1 MKKLTFV
8 LLASLLVTG
17 SLWAAEWGLI
27 EPAAY
32 PGKGVAGPAHHSKL
46 FVVSAPV
53 VNGEAEVVLPLT
65 HPRGALA
72 VVLGDRPS
80 RAWAKEKA
88 LPRKEFVEPEL
99 ETMDLPGEGVRFG
112 LDALTPGEHRL
123 RLQGLSKPA
132 VQVAVAEPE
141 SPVELV
147 LQVRPLA
154 VRSGEEVV
162 VSAQVVD
169 EAPVAGAQVVATLSS
184 GARLVLKDDGQA
196 PDERA
201 GDGIFTA
208 AFVAPEVR
216 GMAPVELQVK
226 AAGVRGKGEPFMR
239 VAPAAVMVT
248 KPATGVADEGVSVS
262 PENLVVP
269 LKPATG
275 RFRVEVLYAAEGTT
289 FAWAQEEVNLSGN
302 AAQVTL
308 PRPQETWGADKALV
322 RLLNMDTMG
331 VEAELEVALTP
342 LASPPDFRAKAQ
354 AAPALPA
361 SKAEAARR
369 FGDRKP

>member
-1 MKKLTFV
+1 
-8 LLASLLVTG
+8 
-17 SLWAAEWGLI
+17 
-27 EPAAY
+27 
-32 PGKGVAGPAHHSKL
+32 
-46 FVVSAPV
+46 
-53 VNGEAEVVLPLT
+53 
-65 HPRGALA
+65 
-72 VVLGDRPS
+72 
-80 RAWAKEKA
+80 
-88 LPRKEFVEPEL
+88 
-99 ETMDLPGEGVRFG
+99 
-112 LDALTPGEHRL
+112 
-123 RLQGLSKPA
+123 
-132 VQVAVAEPE
+132 
-141 SPVELV
+141 
-147 LQVRPLA
+147 
-154 VRSGEEVV
+154 
-162 VSAQVVD
+162 
-169 EAPVAGAQVVATLSS
+169 
-184 GARLVLKDDGQA
+184 
-196 PDERA
+196 
-201 GDGIFTA
+201 
-208 AFVAPEVR
+208 
-216 GMAPVELQVK
+216 MAPVELQVK

-308 PRPQETWGADKALV
+308 PRPQETWGADTALV

-342 LASPPDFRAKAQ
+342 LASPPDFRAKVQ

>member
-1 MKKLTFV
+1 MRKVTL
-8 LLASLLVTG
+8 LLVFALLLTG
-17 SLWAAEWGLI
+17 SVNAAEWGLM

-32 PGKGVAGPAHHSKL
+32 PGKGAAGPAHHSKF

-53 VNGEAEVVLPLT
+53 VNGEAEVTLPLT
-65 HPRGALA
+65 NSRGALA

-80 RAWAKEKA
+80 RAWAREKA
-88 LPRKEFVEPEL
+88 LPRKEFIEPEL
-99 ETMDLPGEGVRFG
+99 EVMDLPGEGVRFG
-112 LDALTPGEHRL
+112 LDALAPGEHRI
-123 RLQGLSKPA
+123 RLQGLAKPS

-169 EAPVAGAQVVATLSS
+169 EAPVARAQVVASLGN

-196 PDERA
+196 PDQHA
-201 GDGIFTA
+201 GDGVFTA
-208 AFVAPEVR
+208 VFVAPEVP
-216 GMAPVELQVK
+216 GMQPVEVQVK
-226 AAGVRGKGEPFMR
+226 AVGARAKGEPFMR
-239 VAPAAVMVT
+239 VALAAVMVT
-248 KPATGVADEGVSVS
+248 KPATGIAEEGVSLGQ
-262 PENLVVP
+262 ENLVVP

-275 RFRVEVLYAAEGTT
+275 RFRVEVLYAAQGTT
-289 FAWAQEEVNLSGN
+289 FAWAQEDVNLSGA
-302 AAQVTL
+302 AAQVSL
-308 PRPQETWGADKALV
+308 PRPQETWGADMALV
-322 RLLNMDTMG
+322 RLLNMDTLG

-342 LASPPDFRAKAQ
+342 LAAPPDFRVKAQ
-354 AAPALPA
+354 AAPVLPP

-369 FGDRKP
+369 FGDRP

>member
-1 MKKLTFV
+1 MKKLTLLLLPV
-8 LLASLLVTG
+8 LLLTG
-17 SLWAAEWGLI
+17 SLWAAEWGLM

-32 PGKGVAGPAHHSKL
+32 HGKGVAGPLHHSKF

-53 VNGEAEVVLPLT
+53 VNGEAEVVVPLT
-65 HPRGALA
+65 NPRGALA

-80 RAWAKEKA
+80 RAWAREKA
-88 LPRKEFVEPEL
+88 LPRKEFLEPEL
-99 ETMDLPGEGVRFG
+99 EVMDLPGEGVRFG
-112 LDALTPGEHRL
+112 LDALTPGEHRI
-123 RLQGLSKPA
+123 RLQGLAKPS

-162 VSAQVVD
+162 VSAHVMD
-169 EAPVAGAQVVATLSS
+169 EAPLGRSQVVAALST

-201 GDGIFTA
+201 GDGVFTA
-208 AFVAPEVR
+208 AFVAPEVT
-216 GMAPVELQVK
+216 GMTPVELQVK
-226 AAGVRGKGEPFMR
+226 AQGVRGKGEPFLR

-248 KPATGVADEGVSVS
+248 KPTSGVADEGVSAT

-269 LKPATG
+269 LKPASG
-275 RFRVEVLYAAEGTT
+275 RFRVEVLYAAQGTT
-289 FAWAQEEVNLSGN
+289 FAWAQEDVSLSGA

-308 PRPQETWGADKALV
+308 PRPQETWGADTALV

-331 VEAELEVALTP
+331 VEAELEVPLTP
-342 LASPPDFRAKAQ
+342 LAAPPDFRVKAQ
-354 AAPALPA
+354 AAPVLPP

-369 FGDRKP
+369 FGNRP

>member
-17 SLWAAEWGLI
+17 SLWASEWGLI

-32 PGKGVAGPAHHSKL
+32 PGVGVAGPAHASKL

-65 HPRGALA
+65 NPRGALA

-80 RAWAKEKA
+80 RARANERA

-123 RLQGLSKPA
+123 RLQGLSKPL

-162 VSAQVVD
+162 VSAELLD
-169 EAPVAGAQVVATLSS
+169 EAPVARAQVLATLAN
-184 GARLVLKDDGQA
+184 GTRLVLKDDGQT

-201 GDGIFTA
+201 GDGVFTA
-208 AFVAPEVR
+208 AFVAPEVS
-216 GMAPVELQVK
+216 GMTPLELQVK
-226 AAGVRGKGEPFMR
+226 ALGARAKGEPFMR

-248 KPATGVADEGVSVS
+248 KPTSGIADEGVNVS

-275 RFRVEVLYAAEGTT
+275 RFRVEVLYAAQGTT
-289 FAWAQEEVNLSGN
+289 FAWAQEDVSLSG
-302 AAQVTL
+302 ASAQVTL
-308 PRPQETWGADKALV
+308 PRPQETWG
-322 RLLNMDTMG
+322 
-331 VEAELEVALTP
+331 
-342 LASPPDFRAKAQ
+342 
-354 AAPALPA
+354 
-361 SKAEAARR
+361 
-369 FGDRKP
+369 